1 VNPVLLKTS
10 RLPEQTTLP
19 NGGYPMHSSAH
30 PGDPQSP
37 KAVSLLRR
45 SLPWLLLTLKIGVS
59 AGLLILLLTRIDI
72 TAFFARFHNLNW
84 GWLAAGVALL
94 QAQGLISTLKWKL
107 LLKADAQPTGYFFL
121 WKAYAI
127 GMFLSLFLPTSF
139 GGDAYRIW
147 VLSRAGIKA
156 SKGAASVLF
165 DRLSGLFALV
175 TIGMIGALILV
186 DQRYIFPI
194 LAVYAAAVFT
204 FVVATADGTLAR
216 LPQPTSKY
224 LGFPFRVLRSFNHYR
239 RNPRILFYV
248 VALSFLFQANV
259 VVIITCYGRAL
270 HIDSAAVSFLEFVAV
285 VPVVFLCEALPISIN
300 GIGVRES
307 AFVFFLSRVGT
318 TPEQALALSLLVI
331 AIRYIKGL
339 VGGVLLLNEVFRR
352 GAKVRPFRTSPHA
365 EFGR

>member
-1 VNPVLLKTS
+1 MDL
-10 RLPEQTTLP
+10 
-19 NGGYPMHSSAH
+19 SAH
-30 PGDPQSP
+30 AADLQSP
-37 KAVSLLRR
+37 KDVSLLRR

-59 AGLLILLLTRIDI
+59 AGLLILLLSRVDI
-72 TAFFARFHNLNW
+72 AALFHRFQNLRW

-94 QAQGLISTLKWKL
+94 QTQGLISTLKWKL
-107 LLKADAQPTGYFFL
+107 LLKADNQPARYFFL

-147 VLSRAGIKA
+147 ILNRAGIKA
-156 SKGAASVLF
+156 SKSTASVFF

-175 TIGMIGALILV
+175 TIGILGALILL
-186 DQRYIFPI
+186 DERHILPI
-194 LAVYAAAVFT
+194 LGFYVAAVVIFLI
-204 FVVATADGTLAR
+204 ATADGTLAR

-239 RNPRILFYV
+239 RTPRSLLYV

-259 VVIITCYGRAL
+259 VVIITWYARAL
-270 HIDSAAVSFLEFVAV
+270 HIDSTAVSFLEFVAV
-285 VPVVFLCEALPISIN
+285 VPVVSLCEALPISIN

-307 AFVFFLSRVGT
+307 AFVYFLSRVGG

-339 VGGVLLLNEVFRR
+339 VGGILLLNEVVRY
-352 GAKVRPFRTSPHA
+352 GARPRVMPASPHP
-365 EFGR
+365 EFGQ